1 MKTPAISPNRIA
13 VGLLA
18 AGVVGVTAASAAG
31 TMSPAADAAPAN
43 CTAGG
48 LATTA
53 SGVLGQ
59 AGGYLADH
67 PDANDT
73 LTAAA
78 SMPTDQAKSSV
89 TSYFLGHPGEF
100 LDLQNIAQPLM
111 NMKSQ
116 CGVDLSAGQLATLID
131 TITK

>member
-1 MKTPAISPNRIA
+1 MKTPAIAPHRIA
-13 VGLLA
+13 IGLLT
-18 AGVVGVTAASAAG
+18 AGVAGVAVATG
-31 TMSPAADAAPAN
+31 TMAPAADAAPAN

-59 AGGYLADH
+59 AGGYLSNH
-67 PDANDT
+67 PDADT
-73 LTAAA
+73 ALTGAA
-78 SMPTDQAKSSV
+78 SLPPDEAKSSL

-116 CGVDLSAGQLATLID
+116 CGVDMSPGQLATLID